1 MIHSSSLRGSGV
13 AIVTPFLE
21 NGSLDEK
28 SLRQLVD
35 FQIANGTRFIV
46 PCGTTGESATMDEN
60 ERQKVIRAVVEQTNK
75 RVPVIAGT
83 GTNATTTSIK
93 YSKQAQELGAD
104 GVLLVGPYYNKPTQE
119 GYFQHFK
126 AIAESISIPAIVY
139 NVPGR
144 TGGNIEPRTILRLAE
159 LKNIIGVKEASANFG
174 QFMEIL
180 GQRSRDFLVLSGDDA
195 LTLPMMPLGA
205 DGVISV
211 AANQIPRAMSDLVKH
226 SLEGNYAKAREIHY
240 QFLELMN
247 INFIES
253 NPIPVKCALAMMG
266 LIGEHYRLPLVPM
279 QAANREKMRQLLL
292 KLKLIQP

>member
-1 MIHSSSLRGSGV
+1 MNSASLRGSGV
-13 AIVTPFLE
+13 AIVTPFLKD
-21 NGSLDEK
+21 GSVDEK

-35 FQIANGTRFIV
+35 FQIENGTHFII
-46 PCGTTGESATMDEN
+46 PCGTTGESATMN
-60 ERQKVIRAVVEQTNK
+60 AQERKSVIRMVIEQTRK

-83 GTNATTTSIK
+83 GTNATASSIQ
-93 YSKQAQELGAD
+93 YSKDAEELGAD

-126 AIAESISIPAIVY
+126 AIAESISIPAILY

-144 TGGNIEPRTILRLAE
+144 TGGNIEPKTILRLAE
-159 LKNIIGVKEASANFG
+159 IKNIIGVKEASANFG

-195 LTLPMMPLGA
+195 LTLPMMALGA

-211 AANQIPRAMSDLVKH
+211 AANQIPRAMSDIVT
-226 SLEGNYAKAREIHY
+226 YALKGDFTKAREVHY
-240 QFLELMN
+240 RYLELMN
-247 INFIES
+247 FNFVES

-266 LIGEHYRLPLVPM
+266 LIGEYYRLPLVPM
-279 QAANREKMRQLLL
+279 QEANKKKMKELLVRLQLI
-292 KLKLIQP
+292 KG